1 MKQLIDKS
9 TLVAEID
16 SLQDATMD
24 ENRNFLSSYHEGIF
38 DGLSRVETF
47 IDSLEMKDVDIEK
60 EVANWW
66 NEYYGCIKKN
76 YTFEGYTGHY
86 MENSTIISLAKH
98 FFEMG
103 LKTQKEE

>member
-9 TLVAEID
+9 TLLAEID

-47 IDSLEMKDVDIEK
+47 IDSLETKEVDIEK
-60 EVANWW
+60 EVINWW
-66 NEYYGCIKKN
+66 NAYYSSKA

-86 MENSTIISLAKH
+86 LENSTLVEIAKH